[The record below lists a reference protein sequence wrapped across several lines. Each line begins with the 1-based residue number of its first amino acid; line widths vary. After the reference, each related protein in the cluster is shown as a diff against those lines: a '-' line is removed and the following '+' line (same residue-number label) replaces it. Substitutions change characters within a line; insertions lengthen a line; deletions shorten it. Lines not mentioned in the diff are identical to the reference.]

1 MSLSDIYGIFISPGN
16 DLRGKPFWSWNGS
29 LDKDELIRQ
38 VYVCKEM
45 GFGGFFM
52 HSRVGLAT
60 EYLGDLWFECINAC
74 ADLAEEL
81 GMDAYLYDEDRWPSG
96 TCGGIVTMK
105 PEYRQKFMRLRITE
119 TAEVNW
125 DDEHTLAC
133 YVGEVDEL
141 KLGKYSRVAAGQQPA
156 PAAGQKVMVASW
168 EDQNFSYFYNGY
180 TYVDTLNR
188 EATDYYIELTHDR
201 YVEMCG
207 DRIGK
212 SIKAIFTDEPHR
224 GPLMETFSLSN
235 ESPEWLV
242 PWTAKAFDE
251 FNTRFGY
258 DLLDCLPELYLQ
270 LNGELVSRVKWNYV
284 DLLQMLFLENW
295 AQPYHDWCE
304 EHNIMMTGHIL
315 HEDCLASQVAVSGSM
330 MRFYEHMHWPGIDL
344 LTEHNRNYWV
354 AKQLQSATRQI
365 GQKWLLSELY
375 GCTGWQMDLNSH
387 KNVGDWQALYGI
399 NMRCPHLS
407 WYTMYGEAKR
417 DYPAS
422 IFHQSAWY
430 KDYDQM
436 ETYFSRFGLMMMTGK
451 PVCDLL
457 VVNPVE
463 SVYSLVHPKWSWGL
477 GPVDPVAQ
485 KLDKQYAELFHWL
498 SGSQIDFDYG
508 EEEIMNRLASVSMVD
523 GEAVLKVGQA
533 SYKSVLVSGVLTLR
547 ASTVKLLN
555 EFKKLGGKVI
565 FAGDVPVYVNAVKS
579 ADATALAANCSV
591 VSFDKSSVV
600 GAVTASVPP
609 VVTVTTAS
617 GEATTDIFTQVRED
631 DGNLI
636 VMLLNVDRA
645 KTIDATIK
653 IESNLVPQ
661 TWNLLNGERTAT
673 TYQRDGEWITI
684 QASFVPGGELLY
696 VLSQQDGSLQP
707 EAQLAVVSETPIDG
721 EFDYQLT
728 EANTLVLDYA
738 RYKIA
743 EGEWQS
749 EKEVLKID
757 RTVRD
762 QYGITYRGGEMPQP
776 WFITK
781 HIGVKEYAVVQME
794 FDFEVS
800 ELPQGESY
808 LLIEDPSD
816 WNPSLNGVKLDV
828 PADGQWEIDI
838 CFKKIVLPQGALRLG
853 RNVLHLQGM
862 YTDLSNIE
870 AIYLRGCFGVKL
882 NGTVRTMVKA
892 PAKLA
897 IGDIVAQNLPFY
909 AAGVNYKYQLPA
921 VGCCERLFIKFNSFE
936 GACVAVSSGDKR
948 VVASWV
954 PYELDVTDMAGSV
967 VNIEVVLTRRNM
979 FGPLH
984 QSSLFNS
991 GYGPDNF
998 TTGGAGWNDN
1008 YMLYPAGLLEAPV
1021 LQVRE

>member
-1 MSLSDIYGIFISPGN
+1 MSLTDIYGIFISPGN

-60 EYLGDLWFECINAC
+60 EYLGELWFECINAC

-119 TAEVNW
+119 TADVNW
-125 DDEHTLAC
+125 DDEHILAC

-141 KLGKYSRVAAGQQPA
+141 SLGKYCRVNRGEQPKPA
-156 PAAGQKVMVASW
+156 PGQKVMVSSW
-168 EDQNFSYFYNGY
+168 EDQNFSNFYNGY

-235 ESPEWLV
+235 EASEWLV

-251 FNTRFGY
+251 FQARFGY

-270 LNGELVSRVKWNYV
+270 LHGELVSRVKWNYV

-295 AQPYHDWCE
+295 AQPYYDWCE
-304 EHNIMMTGHIL
+304 ENHIMMTGHIL

-344 LTEHNRNYWV
+344 LTEHNKNYWV

-375 GCTGWQMDLNSH
+375 GCTGWQMNLNSH
-387 KNVGDWQALYGI
+387 KVVGDWQALFGI

-417 DYPAS
+417 DFPAS

-430 KDYDQM
+430 KEYEKL
-436 ETYFSRFGLMMMTGK
+436 ETYFSRFGLMMMSGT

-463 SVYSLVHPKWSWGL
+463 SVYSLVHPKWSWNL

-485 KLDKQYAELFHWL
+485 KLDRQYAELFHWL
-498 SGSQIDFDYG
+498 AGSQIDFDYG
-508 EEEIMNRLASVSMVD
+508 EEEMMSRLASVAVID
-523 GEAVLKVGQA
+523 GEAVLKLGQA

-547 ASTVKLLN
+547 ASTVKLLD
-555 EFKKLGGKVI
+555 EFQKLGGKVI
-565 FAGDVPVYVNAVKS
+565 FAGDVPQYVNAAKCS
-579 ADATALAANCSV
+579 DAAVLAAKCSTVAFDKKSV
-591 VSFDKSSVV
+591 VDS
-600 GAVTASVPP
+600 VTAAVPP

-617 GEATTDIFTQVRED
+617 GEATTDIFTQVRD
-631 DGNLI
+631 VDGNLI
-636 VMLLNVDRA
+636 VMLLNVDRVN
-645 KTIDATIK
+645 KLDATIR
-653 IESNLVPQ
+653 IESALVPQ
-661 TWNLLNGERTAT
+661 TWSCSTGERTAT
-673 TYQRDGEWITI
+673 EYQRDGNIITI
-684 QASFVPGGELLY
+684 HATFEPGGDILY
-696 VLSQQDGSLQP
+696 VLSGDDASLDAH
-707 EAQLAVVSETPIDG
+707 ESLSIVSETPITG
-721 EFDYQLT
+721 EFDYELA

-738 RYKIA
+738 RFKIGDA
-743 EGEWQS
+743 EWQS

-757 RTVRD
+757 RAVRD

-776 WFITK
+776 WFISK
-781 HIGVKEYAVVQME
+781 HIGVKQYGNVQLEY
-794 FDFEVS
+794 DFEVS
-800 ELPQGESY
+800 ELPQGDAY
-808 LLIEDPSD
+808 LLIEDPAD
-816 WNPSLNGVKLDV
+816 WNPALNGTVLAV
-828 PADGQWEIDI
+828 PTDDQWEIDI
-838 CFKKIVLPQGALRLG
+838 CFKKIILPDGILRLG
-853 RNVLHLQGM
+853 RNVLHLQGV

-870 AIYLRGCFGVKL
+870 TVYLRGGFGVKL
-882 NGTVRTMVKA
+882 NDTVRTLVSA
-892 PAKLA
+892 PCKLSL
-897 IGDIVAQNLPFY
+897 GDIVPQSMPFY
-909 AAGVNYKYQLPA
+909 AAGVSYKYQLPEA
-921 VGCCERLFIKFNSFE
+921 NCCERLYIKFNAFE
-936 GACVAVSSGDKR
+936 GACVAVSCGDKR
-948 VVASWV
+948 VVASWH
-954 PYELDVTDMAGSV
+954 PYEIDVTEMAGSM

-984 QSSLFNS
+984 QSSLHNS

-998 TTGGAGWNDN
+998 TIGGAGWNDN

-1021 LQVRE
+1021 LQVRK